1 MLDVFLPA
9 GVSPLI
15 AILLVALSFV
25 TSAISAVFGLG
36 GGVAMLGALAGTV
49 QPNVIVAVHAIIQ
62 LGSNLGRA
70 FVQRASV
77 VWPATVRFIAGSIAG
92 VVLGAYVFTALPER
106 LFLALLGAFILLMAW
121 IPKPKVPG
129 LEKSGPLL
137 GGVVSSFATMF
148 VGATGPFVNAVL
160 LSLGLEK
167 KQLIATQAMCMTAQ
181 HALKALAFGLIGFS
195 FDDWLPLIA
204 AMIASGFVGTL
215 LGSRILDR
223 MSERSFALILKALLT
238 LIGLDLLRKA
248 LGIPYPF

>member
-1 MLDVFLPA
+1 MLDLLLPA

-15 AILLVALSFV
+15 AILLIALSFV

-49 QPNVIVAVHAIIQ
+49 QPSVIVAVHAVIQ

-77 VWPATVRFIAGSIAG
+77 VWPAAARFIAGSVVGVAAG
-92 VVLGAYVFTALPER
+92 AFLFQAMPER
-106 LFLALLGAFILLMAW
+106 LFLGLLGAFILIMAW

-129 LEKSGPLL
+129 LEKSGLIL
-137 GGVVSSFATMF
+137 GGVISSIATMF

-160 LSLGLEK
+160 LSLGFQK
-167 KQLIATQAMCMTAQ
+167 KQLIATHAMCMTAQ
-181 HALKALAFGLIGFS
+181 HALKAIAFGVIGFS
-195 FDDWLPLIA
+195 FQDWMPLIA
-204 AMIASGFVGTL
+204 AMIASGFAGTL

-223 MSERSFALILKALLT
+223 MPEKTFAVILKALLT
-238 LIGLDLLRKA
+238 LIALDLLRKA
-248 LGIPYPF
+248 MGIPYPF